1 MIGKIA
7 LTAALLGLALPAAAA
22 DRSLDTLFKGLD
34 DACQYTDPFG
44 NMFQSIYAFA
54 RKEGQL
60 TRPKGYEDVF
70 GEPSIKPVDEYLHI
84 TMPVIGGT
92 WRGVPVKE
100 IEILITPLESGLSA
114 HAIIFETKA
123 LKKAEAAFKKRG
135 LAAQKK
141 LARQDDGG
149 FGWQTG
155 FFVRDG
161 VPRYECDLST

>member
-1 MIGKIA
+1 MIGKIT
-7 LTAALLGLALPAAAA
+7 LTAVFLGLALPAMAA
-22 DRSLDTLFKGLD
+22 DRSLDALFKGLD

-44 NMFQSIYAFA
+44 TMFQSIYAFA
-54 RKEGQL
+54 RKEGPL

-70 GEPSIKPVDEYLHI
+70 GELSIKPVDEYLHI

-123 LKKAEAAFKKRG
+123 TKQAEAAFKTRG

-141 LARQDDGG
+141 LAKQDDGG